1 MRSLAEVGQALQ
13 QARLQ
18 KRLSQEELAQRAG
31 VSRVTLSRMET
42 AAKGDMSLAAL
53 LRLARALGHELRLVE
68 RGHQRTLSGVLAEQ
82 RQDRGMQD
90 VRNPNSTVSLAPV
103 IKKAGFS
110 DYDKPTP
117 APRTGESPLLAKR
130 RSSPRVRKRKKELHG

>member
-1 MRSLAEVGQALQ
+1 MQTLAEVGQALQ

-53 LRLARALGHELRLVE
+53 LRLARALGYELRLVA
-68 RGHQRTLSGVLAEQ
+68 RGHQRTLSDVLAEQ
-82 RQDRGMQD
+82 QRGEE
-90 VRNPNSTVSLAPV
+90 R
-103 IKKAGFS
+103 
-110 DYDKPTP
+110 
-117 APRTGESPLLAKR
+117 
-130 RSSPRVRKRKKELHG
+130 